1 METSFQTSEVVRDG
15 KHGYG
20 LFEVYNQSK
29 RMDREIDLYQ
39 IFYNEDQ
46 RSELYDFAKPVFSVG
61 LTPYFENQFIAAL
74 VPQSDADYISVCSWR
89 LRKKRAGAAHFLG
102 GFNKDEFSIDKIKAS
117 MPFDVAVLTPHSS
130 SHKPLAM
137 AINWHGKAWVD
148 AYEAFKPFL
157 KQFGPVPEELNH
169 TIYENHFIARKEIYH
184 AYVSD
189 FLLPAIRFIGTN
201 PVFFSDSNYLPKKK
215 DEYEIRRVQKLLN
228 RNDWPI
234 LPFLLERL
242 FSFYINDKN
251 LNVLKL

>member
-1 METSFQTSEVVRDG
+1 METSFQTREVVRDG

-39 IFYNEDQ
+39 IFYHEDQ

-89 LRKKRAGAAHFLG
+89 LRKKRAGAAHFLE
-102 GFNKDEFSIDKIKAS
+102 DLIKTNLQS
-117 MPFDVAVLTPHSS
+117 TKLRLQCLLMWLYLTPHSS

-169 TIYENHFIARKEIYH
+169 TIYENHFIAKREIYH
-184 AYVSD
+184 DYVNR
-189 FLLPAIRFIGTN
+189 FLIPAILFIGSN
-201 PVFFSDSNYLPKKK
+201 PVFYADSNYLPKKK
-215 DEYEIRRVQKLLN
+215 GRIRNPESSKITE
-228 RNDWPI
+228 P
-234 LPFLLERL
+234 
-242 FSFYINDKN
+242 
-251 LNVLKL
+251 